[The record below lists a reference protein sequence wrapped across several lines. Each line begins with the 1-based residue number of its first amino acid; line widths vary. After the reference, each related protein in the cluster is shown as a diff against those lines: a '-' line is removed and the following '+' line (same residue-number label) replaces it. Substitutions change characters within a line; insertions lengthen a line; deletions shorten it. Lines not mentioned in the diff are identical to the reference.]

1 MKNKYRI
8 IKSWTDTVDPL
19 TKQVTSSDQRYIVQY
34 KNFWTLGEWKDMMDM
49 DDDVFYFNYF
59 KDLVVAK
66 IALADY
72 LRRRRSTNVDNCET
86 VYTFEE

>member
-59 KDLVVAK
+59 EDLVVAE

>member
-19 TKQVTSSDQRYIVQY
+19 TKQVTSSAPKYIVQY
-34 KNFWTLGEWKDMMDM
+34 KNFWTLGEWKNMMDL

-59 KDLVVAK
+59 DDLVVAK
-66 IALADY
+66 IALEDY
-72 LRRRRSTNVDNCET
+72 LRRRRSTKMDNYET

>member
-19 TKQVTSSDQRYIVQY
+19 TKEVTSSEPRYIVQY
-34 KNFWTLGEWKDMMDM
+34 KNFWTLGGWKNMMDL
-49 DDDVFYFNYF
+49 DEDVFYFNYF
-59 KDLVVAK
+59 DDLVVAE
-66 IALADY
+66 IALTDY
-72 LRRRRSTNVDNCET
+72 LRRRRSTKVDNCET